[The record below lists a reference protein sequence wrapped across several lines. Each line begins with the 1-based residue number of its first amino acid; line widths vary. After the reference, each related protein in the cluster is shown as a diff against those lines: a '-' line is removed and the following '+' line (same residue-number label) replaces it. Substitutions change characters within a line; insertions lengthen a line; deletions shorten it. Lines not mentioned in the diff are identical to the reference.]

1 MFTLAGHSALRQHNT
16 FTEKSEFRFNR
27 TIPPLK
33 TVHLTRHLS
42 RRTLMVAGTAC
53 ILAARPAA
61 ASIGV
66 APTINSALLRRALS
80 AMQTHRSAII
90 AADRIAVIDFA
101 LVSGVP
107 RMHLVDLESSDVRSV
122 LVAHGRGSD
131 PSYTGWAKR
140 FSNMP
145 GSDATSLGGYV
156 TGEAYIGE
164 HGHSMRLQ
172 GLDASNSNAQAREIV
187 IHAASYV
194 NETLA
199 ATLGKV
205 GRSEGCFAVAR
216 SSLEVVLSH
225 LSTGRFVYADKIET
239 DAFNQT

>member
-1 MFTLAGHSALRQHNT
+1 MA
-16 FTEKSEFRFNR
+16 
-27 TIPPLK
+27 
-33 TVHLTRHLS
+33 
-42 RRTLMVAGTAC
+42 AGTAC
-53 ILAARPAA
+53 IFAARPAA

-80 AMQTHRSAII
+80 AMETHRSAVIK
-90 AADRIAVIDFA
+90 ADRIAVIDFA

-107 RMHLVDLESSDVRSV
+107 RMHLVDLENPNVRSV

-131 PSYTGWAKR
+131 PSYTGWAMR
-140 FSNMP
+140 FSNTP
-145 GSDATSLGGYV
+145 GSDATSVGGCV
-156 TGEAYIGE
+156 TGAAYIGE

-199 ATLGKV
+199 SASGKV
-205 GRSEGCFAVAR
+205 GRSEGCFAVAQ
-216 SSLEVVLSH
+216 SSLELVLSH
-225 LSTGRFVYADKIET
+225 LGTGRFVYADKIET
-239 DAFNQT
+239 DAYKRS